1 MKHAATLLLA
11 AMLFVMSPAHAES
24 KTWNFRVLLDGKPI
38 GSHRFDLTHFHLNGQ
53 DDQYLL
59 RSEAAFAVKLLG
71 ITLYRYQ
78 HQASERWQG
87 DCLRALESS
96 TDDDGKLSTVALD
109 ASDLPPCIMSYAY
122 WNPRLLQQT
131 RVVNTQTGRINAV
144 QVSSMGTS
152 RIQVRGETVS
162 AHRWRITG
170 LQHPIDL
177 WYGTGESQQG
187 DTQQWLGLDSHM
199 GDRLLSYRLE

>member
-1 MKHAATLLLA
+1 MKHTATLLLISLL
-11 AMLFVMSPAHAES
+11 MVTMPAHAELR
-24 KTWNFRVLLDGKPI
+24 TWDFRVLLDGKPI
-38 GSHRFDLTHFHLNGQ
+38 GTHRFDLNRKE
-53 DDQYLL
+53 DQYLL

-96 TDDDGKLSTVALD
+96 TDDDGKVSTVALD
-109 ASDLPPCIMSYAY
+109 ASDLSPCVMSYAY

-131 RVVNTQTGRINAV
+131 RMVNPQTGRIDAV
-144 QVSSMGTS
+144 QVSSMGMS

-177 WYGTGESQQG
+177 WYGPAEPQQPN
-187 DTQQWLGLDSHM
+187 TQQWLGLDSHM